1 MDCDSSFELSPLLGS
16 IRQLA
21 GRFERNAFLLRFSID
36 GLEGPPHL
44 EGNQARRHILLS
56 ECIELAPVLAG
67 PRLALI
73 GRFLAICGSPA
84 IGISRRAKLCRVISR
99 GLKRGHSVNLKRVG

>member
-16 IRQLA
+16 IRQLVS
-21 GRFERNAFLLRFSID
+21 RFERNAFLFRLSID

-44 EGNQARRHILLS
+44 GSNQARLHVLFR
-56 ECIELAPVLAG
+56 EGIELAHILAG

-73 GRFLAICGSPA
+73 GWLLGHMPFSSGQ
-84 IGISRRAKLCRVISR
+84 ISRRAKLCRHRTCS
-99 GLKRGHSVNLKRVG
+99 